1 MGLIWARSLPIQ
13 LTLLFLWKPFRL
25 RTCILRFWSSIF
37 PLRMSIPSQIREKG
51 SRFNCSLAVIP
62 TLYRVRKDKKKHMFY
77 TTHLLIQMIKHIA
90 ADILKDPNFVSEFVQ
105 NLSPPSLVVSSSTPT
120 AVQFSTPFV
129 DALVPAPF
137 NPVPDLPPSWSVK
150 GILQKYQDVQELRG
164 ELHSVQVLEKKRADD
179 FSRICA
185 QGSIQGP

>member
-62 TLYRVRKDKKKHMFY
+62 TLYRVRKAD
-77 TTHLLIQMIKHIA
+77 LLSNSGDHNSK
-90 ADILKDPNFVSEFVQ
+90 L
-105 NLSPPSLVVSSSTPT
+105 
-120 AVQFSTPFV
+120 
-129 DALVPAPF
+129 
-137 NPVPDLPPSWSVK
+137 
-150 GILQKYQDVQELRG
+150 
-164 ELHSVQVLEKKRADD
+164 
-179 FSRICA
+179 A
-185 QGSIQGP
+185 QRR